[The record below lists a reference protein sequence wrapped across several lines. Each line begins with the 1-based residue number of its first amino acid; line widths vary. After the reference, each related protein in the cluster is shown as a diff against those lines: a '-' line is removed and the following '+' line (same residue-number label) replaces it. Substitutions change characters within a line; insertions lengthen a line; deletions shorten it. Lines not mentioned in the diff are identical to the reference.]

1 MLKKLFK
8 INQGE
13 GLPTLILFF
22 HFFAYVAISITGTAA
37 RDAYFLN
44 MVDKKYLPLMFL
56 AIAIVL
62 SIVIEIY
69 SRLSKN
75 RDLSTIVTGTGIIFI
90 ATLLAI
96 QKHLEGWVIPFLYVW
111 KDVIDAIIITQFWL
125 IASQVFDPRQAKRL
139 FGLLGAGGALAAII
153 IGSSISQFVS
163 VFGSENLLFVTMS
176 FIIIVILM
184 ANLIRPYRNL
194 NEQKHQ
200 TSKKD
205 VHKNTGKTFT
215 PYLKSLAIII
225 GLAAVASRVVD
236 YQFKITAVASFPNQ
250 DDLVNFFGQYYAV
263 TGVAT
268 MVIQLFITSRLLSRF
283 GIIVAILILPTLFMA
298 GAAGFLMSP
307 VLAAVYISKF
317 SDQVFRFTF
326 HNASIQLLWI
336 PVKRTIKN
344 RLKPVI
350 EGSIRAGLEGVSGIL
365 IFLSITMF
373 NVPIHYLSISIILI
387 AIYWIK
393 GSFRLKKLYIKELQ
407 SAIEK
412 RELNF
417 EELTLDIQDEAMV
430 KTINQ
435 ALNNDDES
443 QQILALEMIKDI
455 PLTPWKDSL
464 NRLLNDGSMI
474 VKKEILNISF
484 DDENII
490 SDQKIISLINNE
502 SDLEIESIEIAGKRK
517 LTDALPIIM
526 DRIDAENKEK
536 QLIAAAAIRNIDP
549 DSSNKEKDLL
559 LSAFNSND
567 ENICSLI
574 IIQMKNDNEILPDE
588 KLIKYLNEES
598 SKVRNAALSVA
609 ESRASLVLLPH
620 IIQCLSYPRSAMPAR
635 SALQVYDENEV
646 VKLLIENAQNQNV
659 EKSLVIGIIRTIKKY
674 PTKDS
679 LDMLLSV
686 ISPKVPPIQAVA
698 VDSLIHI
705 ARELP
710 LDETQI
716 AITKE
721 ELIKTSRY
729 AYEKIIAL
737 SQIEENKKNQLLRY
751 LLQDEVRKLIP
762 VIMKLGILDKPQTPI
777 ETYIQYVLNNEEDKL
792 PYVLEFF
799 ENIFSQEERK
809 IVNSLIDDISI
820 EDKCKVAKNHFDEL
834 TTDINQFLGYYIGTI
849 QELKVALTLDYA
861 FRTNNQEILGKA
873 NWSNLPESF
882 IIKDIITRHSKE
894 SPDSLNTWPIND
906 YLLDSNQLTMYS
918 TLEKAMILKSVD
930 LFASIPS
937 QELIRVAQIAEEEEY
952 QTDTSLCKE
961 GDYGDC
967 MYIIA
972 NGKVKV
978 HKGDHTLVEL
988 EKGAFVGDMALLDQ
1002 EPRSADL
1009 TTSLETTLLKIS
1021 QDAFYELMSSNF
1033 EIMNGILKIISSRL
1047 REAQAKL

>member
-1 MLKKLFK
+1 MLKKLFN

-13 GLPTLILFF
+13 GFPTLILFL
-22 HFFAYVAISITGTAA
+22 HFFAYVAISITGSAA

-44 MVDKKYLPLMFL
+44 MVDRKYLPLMFL
-56 AIAIVL
+56 AVAIVL

-75 RDLSTIVTGTGIIFI
+75 KDLSTIVSGTGIIFI
-90 ATLLAI
+90 ATLFAI
-96 QKHLEGWVIPFLYVW
+96 QKNLEGWVIPFLYVW

-153 IGSSISQFVS
+153 IGSSIKQFVS
-163 VFGSENLLFVTMS
+163 IFGSENLLFATMS
-176 FIIIVILM
+176 FLLVVILM
-184 ANLIRPYRNL
+184 ANLIRPYRNI
-194 NEQKHQ
+194 NEQKNSN
-200 TSKKD
+200 SKKD
-205 VHKNTGKTFT
+205 SQKDEKKSFS

-236 YQFKITAVASFPNQ
+236 YQFKITAVAAFPEQ

-263 TGVAT
+263 TGIAT

-283 GIIVAILILPTLFMA
+283 GILVAILVLPTLFMT
-298 GAAGFLMSP
+298 GAIGFLMSP

-317 SDQVFRFTF
+317 SDQVFRFTL

-336 PVKRTIKN
+336 PVKNTIKN

-350 EGSIRAGLEGVSGIL
+350 EGSIRASLEGVSGIL
-365 IFLSITMF
+365 IFLSITVF
-373 NVPIHYLSISIILI
+373 NVPIHYLSISIVLI
-387 AIYWIK
+387 AIYWINK
-393 GSFRLKKLYIKELQ
+393 SFALKKLYVKELQ

-430 KTINQ
+430 KTINE
-435 ALNNDDES
+435 ALKNNDES

-464 NRLLNDGSMI
+464 NDLLNNGEI
-474 VKKEILNISF
+474 TVKKEILSISF

-490 SDQKIISLINNE
+490 TNQTIIDLINNVP
-502 SDLEIESIEIAGKRK
+502 DLETESIEIAGKRRLRK
-517 LTDALPIIM
+517 ALPIIM
-526 DRIDAENKEK
+526 DRIDTVNKEK
-536 QLIAAAAIRNIDP
+536 QIIFAAAIRNIDP
-549 DSSNKEKDLL
+549 DSSNKEKKLL
-559 LSAFNSND
+559 LDAFNTND
-567 ENICSLI
+567 ENICSLAI
-574 IIQMKNDNEILPDE
+574 RQMKNDKEILPDD
-588 KLIKYLNEES
+588 KLAEYLNQES
-598 SKVRNAALSVA
+598 SMIRDAALSVA
-609 ESRASLVLLPH
+609 ESRASTSLLPH
-620 IIQCLSYPRSAMPAR
+620 IIQCLSDPRCAIPAR
-635 SALQVYDENEV
+635 SALQAYDDNV
-646 VKLLIENAQNQNV
+646 VVELLIKHVQRQNV
-659 EKSLVIGIIRTIKKY
+659 EKSLIIGVIRTIKNY
-674 PTKDS
+674 PTKNSID
-679 LDMLLSV
+679 LLLSAV
-686 ISPKVPPIQAVA
+686 SPKVPPIQSEA

-710 LDETQI
+710 LDENQI
-716 AITKE
+716 IITKK

-737 SQIEENKKNQLLRY
+737 SQINEDEENQLLRY
-751 LLQDEVRKLIP
+751 LLQNEVRKLIP
-762 VIMKLGILDKPQTPI
+762 VIMKLGILDKPETPI
-777 ETYIQYVLNNEEDKL
+777 ETYIQYVLNNETDKL

-799 ENIFSQEERK
+799 ENIFSKEERR
-809 IVNSLIDDISI
+809 IVNSLIDNIPI
-820 EDKCKVAKNHFDEL
+820 EEKCEVAKNHFDDL
-834 TTDINQFLGYYIGTI
+834 TTNINQFLGYYIGTI

-861 FRTNNQEILGKA
+861 FRNNNQEILEKA
-873 NWSNLPESF
+873 NWNEFPDSF
-882 IIKDIITRHSKE
+882 IIKDIITRHAKNN
-894 SPDSLNTWPIND
+894 PDSLNRWPIND

-952 QTDTSLCKE
+952 QPGTSLCKE
-961 GDYGDC
+961 GDFGDC

-978 HKGDHTLVEL
+978 HKGDRTLVEL

-1009 TTSLETTLLKIS
+1009 TISAETTLLKIS

-1047 REAQAKL
+1047 RDAQAKL

>member
-205 VHKNTGKTFT
+205 VHKNTGKSFT

-268 MVIQLFITSRLLSRF
+268 MIIQLFITSRLLSRF

-387 AIYWIK
+387 TIYWIK
-393 GSFRLKKLYIKELQ
+393 RSFRLKKLYIKELQ

-430 KTINQ
+430 KTINL

-659 EKSLVIGIIRTIKKY
+659 EKSLVIGVIRTIKKY

-679 LDMLLSV
+679 IDMLLSV
-686 ISPKVPPIQAVA
+686 ISPKIPPIQAVA

-710 LDETQI
+710 LDEKQI

-721 ELIKTSRY
+721 ELIKTSKY

-873 NWSNLPESF
+873 NWNNLPESF

-1047 REAQAKL
+1047 RESQAKL

>member
-1 MLKKLFK
+1 MLKKLFN

-13 GLPTLILFF
+13 GFPTLILFL
-22 HFFAYVAISITGTAA
+22 HFFAYVAISITGSAA

-44 MVDKKYLPLMFL
+44 MVDRKYLPLMFL
-56 AIAIVL
+56 AVAIVL

-75 RDLSTIVTGTGIIFI
+75 KDLSTIVSGTGIIFI
-90 ATLLAI
+90 ATLFAI
-96 QKHLEGWVIPFLYVW
+96 QKNLEGWVIPFLYVW

-153 IGSSISQFVS
+153 IGSSIKQFVS
-163 VFGSENLLFVTMS
+163 IFGSENLLFATMS
-176 FIIIVILM
+176 FLLVVILM
-184 ANLIRPYRNL
+184 ANLIRPYRNI
-194 NEQKHQ
+194 NEQKNSN
-200 TSKKD
+200 SKKD
-205 VHKNTGKTFT
+205 SQKDEKKSFS

-236 YQFKITAVASFPNQ
+236 YQFKITAVAAFPEQ

-263 TGVAT
+263 TGIAT

-283 GIIVAILILPTLFMA
+283 GILVAILVLPTLFMT
-298 GAAGFLMSP
+298 GAIGFLMSP

-317 SDQVFRFTF
+317 SDQVFRFTL

-336 PVKRTIKN
+336 PVKNTIKN

-350 EGSIRAGLEGVSGIL
+350 EGSIRASLEGVSGIL
-365 IFLSITMF
+365 IFLSITVF
-373 NVPIHYLSISIILI
+373 NVPIHYLSISIVLI
-387 AIYWIK
+387 AIYWINK
-393 GSFRLKKLYIKELQ
+393 SFTLKKLYVKELQ

-430 KTINQ
+430 KTINE
-435 ALNNDDES
+435 ALKNNDES

-464 NRLLNDGSMI
+464 NDLLNNGEI
-474 VKKEILNISF
+474 TVKKEILSISF

-490 SDQKIISLINNE
+490 TNQTIIDLINNVP
-502 SDLEIESIEIAGKRK
+502 DLETESIEIAGKRRLRK
-517 LTDALPIIM
+517 ALPIIM
-526 DRIDAENKEK
+526 DRIDTVNKEK
-536 QLIAAAAIRNIDP
+536 QIIFAAAIRNIDP
-549 DSSNKEKDLL
+549 DSSNKEKELL
-559 LSAFNSND
+559 LDAFNTND
-567 ENICSLI
+567 ENICSLAI
-574 IIQMKNDNEILPDE
+574 RQMKNDKEILPDD
-588 KLIKYLNEES
+588 KLAEYLNQES
-598 SKVRNAALSVA
+598 SMIRDAALSVA
-609 ESRASLVLLPH
+609 ESRASTSLLPH
-620 IIQCLSYPRSAMPAR
+620 IIQCLSDPRCAIPAR
-635 SALQVYDENEV
+635 SALQAYDDNV
-646 VKLLIENAQNQNV
+646 VVELLIKHVQRQNV
-659 EKSLVIGIIRTIKKY
+659 EKSLIIGVIRTIKNY
-674 PTKDS
+674 PTKNSID
-679 LDMLLSV
+679 LLLSA
-686 ISPKVPPIQAVA
+686 ISPKVPPIQSEA

-705 ARELP
+705 ARELS
-710 LDETQI
+710 LDENQI
-716 AITKE
+716 IITKK

-737 SQIEENKKNQLLRY
+737 SQINEDEENQLLRY
-751 LLQDEVRKLIP
+751 LLQNEVRKLIP
-762 VIMKLGILDKPQTPI
+762 VIMKLGILDKPETPI
-777 ETYIQYVLNNEEDKL
+777 ETYIQYVLNNETDKL

-799 ENIFSQEERK
+799 ENIFSKEERR
-809 IVNSLIDDISI
+809 IVNSLIDNIPI
-820 EDKCKVAKNHFDEL
+820 EEKCEVAKNHFDDL
-834 TTDINQFLGYYIGTI
+834 TTNINQFLGYYIGTI

-861 FRTNNQEILGKA
+861 FRNNNQEILEKA
-873 NWSNLPESF
+873 NWNEFPDSF
-882 IIKDIITRHSKE
+882 IIKDIITRHAKNN
-894 SPDSLNTWPIND
+894 PDSLNRWPIND

-930 LFASIPS
+930 LFTSIPS

-952 QTDTSLCKE
+952 QPGTSLCKE
-961 GDYGDC
+961 GDFGDC

-978 HKGDHTLVEL
+978 HKGDRTLVEL

-1009 TTSLETTLLKIS
+1009 TISAETTLLKIS
-1021 QDAFYELMSSNF
+1021 QDSFYELMSSNF

-1047 REAQAKL
+1047 RDAQAKL

>member
-205 VHKNTGKTFT
+205 VHNNTGKSFT

-268 MVIQLFITSRLLSRF
+268 MIIQLFITSRLLSRF

-387 AIYWIK
+387 TIYWIK
-393 GSFRLKKLYIKELQ
+393 RSFRLKKLYIKELQ

-430 KTINQ
+430 KTINL

-443 QQILALEMIKDI
+443 QQVLAIEMIKDI

-526 DRIDAENKEK
+526 DRIDTENKEK

-659 EKSLVIGIIRTIKKY
+659 EKSLVIGVIRTIKKY

-679 LDMLLSV
+679 IDMLLSV
-686 ISPKVPPIQAVA
+686 ISPKIPPIQAVA

-710 LDETQI
+710 LDEKQI

-721 ELIKTSRY
+721 ELIKTSKY

-737 SQIEENKKNQLLRY
+737 SQIEENEKNQLLRY

-873 NWSNLPESF
+873 NWNNLPESF

-1047 REAQAKL
+1047 RESQAKL

>member
-1 MLKKLFK
+1 MLKKLFN

-13 GLPTLILFF
+13 EFPTLILFL
-22 HFFAYVAISITGTAA
+22 HFFAYVAISITGSAA

-44 MVDKKYLPLMFL
+44 MVDRKYLPLMFL
-56 AIAIVL
+56 AVAIVL

-75 RDLSTIVTGTGIIFI
+75 KDLSTIVSGTGIIFI
-90 ATLLAI
+90 ATLFAI
-96 QKHLEGWVIPFLYVW
+96 QKNLEGWVIPFLYVW

-153 IGSSISQFVS
+153 IGSSIKQFVS
-163 VFGSENLLFVTMS
+163 IFGSENLLFATMS
-176 FIIIVILM
+176 FLLVVILM
-184 ANLIRPYRNL
+184 ANLIRPYRNI
-194 NEQKHQ
+194 NEQKNSN
-200 TSKKD
+200 SKKD
-205 VHKNTGKTFT
+205 SQKDEKKSFS

-236 YQFKITAVASFPNQ
+236 YQFKITAVAAFPEQ

-263 TGVAT
+263 TGIAT

-283 GIIVAILILPTLFMA
+283 GILVAILVLPTLFMT
-298 GAAGFLMSP
+298 GAIGFLMSP

-317 SDQVFRFTF
+317 SDQVFRFTL

-336 PVKRTIKN
+336 PVKNTIKN

-350 EGSIRAGLEGVSGIL
+350 EGSIRASLEGVSGIL
-365 IFLSITMF
+365 IFLSITVF
-373 NVPIHYLSISIILI
+373 NVPIHYLSISIVLI
-387 AIYWIK
+387 AIYWINK
-393 GSFRLKKLYIKELQ
+393 SFTLKKLYVKELQ

-430 KTINQ
+430 KTINE
-435 ALNNDDES
+435 ALKNNDES

-464 NRLLNDGSMI
+464 NDLLNNGEI
-474 VKKEILNISF
+474 TVKKEILSISF

-490 SDQKIISLINNE
+490 TNQTIIDLINNVP
-502 SDLEIESIEIAGKRK
+502 DLETESIEIAGKRRLRK
-517 LTDALPIIM
+517 ALPIIM
-526 DRIDAENKEK
+526 DRIDTVNKEK
-536 QLIAAAAIRNIDP
+536 QIIFAAAIRNIDP
-549 DSSNKEKDLL
+549 DSSNKEKELL
-559 LSAFNSND
+559 LDAFNTND
-567 ENICSLI
+567 ENICSLAI
-574 IIQMKNDNEILPDE
+574 RQMKNDKEILPDD
-588 KLIKYLNEES
+588 KLAEYLNQES
-598 SKVRNAALSVA
+598 SMIRDAALSVA
-609 ESRASLVLLPH
+609 ESRASTSLLPH
-620 IIQCLSYPRSAMPAR
+620 IIQCLSDPRCAIPAR
-635 SALQVYDENEV
+635 SALQAYDDNV
-646 VKLLIENAQNQNV
+646 VVELLIKHVQRQNV
-659 EKSLVIGIIRTIKKY
+659 EKSLIIGVIRTIKNY
-674 PTKDS
+674 PTKNSID
-679 LDMLLSV
+679 LLLSA
-686 ISPKVPPIQAVA
+686 ISPKVPPIQSEA

-710 LDETQI
+710 LDENQI
-716 AITKE
+716 IITKK

-737 SQIEENKKNQLLRY
+737 SQINEDEENQLLRY
-751 LLQDEVRKLIP
+751 LLQNEVRKLIP
-762 VIMKLGILDKPQTPI
+762 VIMKLGILDKPETPI
-777 ETYIQYVLNNEEDKL
+777 ETYIQYVLNNETDKL

-799 ENIFSQEERK
+799 ENIFSKEERR
-809 IVNSLIDDISI
+809 IVNSLIDNIPI
-820 EDKCKVAKNHFDEL
+820 EEKCEVAKNHFDDL
-834 TTDINQFLGYYIGTI
+834 TTNINQFLGYYIGTI

-861 FRTNNQEILGKA
+861 FRNNNQEILEKA
-873 NWSNLPESF
+873 NWNEFPDSF
-882 IIKDIITRHSKE
+882 IIKDIITRHAKNN
-894 SPDSLNTWPIND
+894 PDSLNRWPIND

-952 QTDTSLCKE
+952 QPGTSLCKE
-961 GDYGDC
+961 GDFGDC

-978 HKGDHTLVEL
+978 HKGDRTLVEL

-1009 TTSLETTLLKIS
+1009 TISAETTLLKIS

-1047 REAQAKL
+1047 RDAQAKL

>member
-1 MLKKLFK
+1 MLKKLFN

-13 GLPTLILFF
+13 GFPTLILFL
-22 HFFAYVAISITGTAA
+22 HFFAYVAISITGSAA

-44 MVDKKYLPLMFL
+44 MVDRKYLPLMFL
-56 AIAIVL
+56 AVAIVL

-75 RDLSTIVTGTGIIFI
+75 KDLSTIVSGTGIIFI
-90 ATLLAI
+90 ATLFAI
-96 QKHLEGWVIPFLYVW
+96 QKNLEGWVIPFLYVW

-153 IGSSISQFVS
+153 IGSSIKQFVS
-163 VFGSENLLFVTMS
+163 IFGSENLLFATMS
-176 FIIIVILM
+176 FLLVVILM
-184 ANLIRPYRNL
+184 ANLIRPYRNI
-194 NEQKHQ
+194 NEQKNSN
-200 TSKKD
+200 SKKD
-205 VHKNTGKTFT
+205 SQKDEKKSFS

-236 YQFKITAVASFPNQ
+236 YQFKITAVAAFPEQ

-263 TGVAT
+263 TGIAT

-283 GIIVAILILPTLFMA
+283 GILVAILVLPTLFMT
-298 GAAGFLMSP
+298 GAIGFLMSP

-317 SDQVFRFTF
+317 SDQVFRFTL

-336 PVKRTIKN
+336 PVKNTIKN

-350 EGSIRAGLEGVSGIL
+350 EGSIRASLEGVSGIL
-365 IFLSITMF
+365 IFLSITVF
-373 NVPIHYLSISIILI
+373 NVPIHYLSISIVLI
-387 AIYWIK
+387 AIYWINK
-393 GSFRLKKLYIKELQ
+393 SFTLKKLYVKELQ

-430 KTINQ
+430 KTINE
-435 ALNNDDES
+435 ALKNNDES

-464 NRLLNDGSMI
+464 NDLLNNGEI
-474 VKKEILNISF
+474 TVKKEILSISF

-490 SDQKIISLINNE
+490 TNQTIIDLINNVP
-502 SDLEIESIEIAGKRK
+502 DLETESIEIAGKRRLRK
-517 LTDALPIIM
+517 ALPIIM
-526 DRIDAENKEK
+526 DRIDSVNKEK
-536 QLIAAAAIRNIDP
+536 QIIFAAAIRNIDP
-549 DSSNKEKDLL
+549 DSSNKEKELL
-559 LSAFNSND
+559 LDAFNTND
-567 ENICSLI
+567 ENICSLAI
-574 IIQMKNDNEILPDE
+574 RQMKNDKEILPDD
-588 KLIKYLNEES
+588 KLAEYLNQES
-598 SKVRNAALSVA
+598 SMVRDAALSVA
-609 ESRASLVLLPH
+609 ESRASTSLLPH
-620 IIQCLSYPRSAMPAR
+620 IIQCLSDPRCAIPAR
-635 SALQVYDENEV
+635 SALQAYDDNV
-646 VKLLIENAQNQNV
+646 VVELLIKHVQRQNV
-659 EKSLVIGIIRTIKKY
+659 EKSLIIGVIRTIKNY
-674 PTKDS
+674 PTKNSID
-679 LDMLLSV
+679 LLLSAV
-686 ISPKVPPIQAVA
+686 SPKVPPIQSEA

-710 LDETQI
+710 LDENQI
-716 AITKE
+716 IITKK

-737 SQIEENKKNQLLRY
+737 SQINEDEENQLLRY
-751 LLQDEVRKLIP
+751 LLQNEVRKLIP
-762 VIMKLGILDKPQTPI
+762 VIMKLGILDKPETPI
-777 ETYIQYVLNNEEDKL
+777 ETYIQYVLNNETDKL

-799 ENIFSQEERK
+799 ENIFSKEERR
-809 IVNSLIDDISI
+809 IVNSLIDNISI
-820 EDKCKVAKNHFDEL
+820 EEKCEVAKNHFDDL
-834 TTDINQFLGYYIGTI
+834 TTNINQFLGYYIGTI

-861 FRTNNQEILGKA
+861 FRNNNQEILEKA
-873 NWSNLPESF
+873 NWNEFPDSF
-882 IIKDIITRHSKE
+882 IIKDIITRHAKNN
-894 SPDSLNTWPIND
+894 PDSLNRWPIND

-952 QTDTSLCKE
+952 QPDTSLCKE
-961 GDYGDC
+961 GDFGDC

-978 HKGDHTLVEL
+978 HKGDRTLVEL

-1009 TTSLETTLLKIS
+1009 TISAETTLLKIS

-1047 REAQAKL
+1047 RDAQAKL

>member
-205 VHKNTGKTFT
+205 VHNNTGKSFT

-268 MVIQLFITSRLLSRF
+268 MIIQLFITSRLLSRF

-387 AIYWIK
+387 TIYWIK
-393 GSFRLKKLYIKELQ
+393 RSFRLKKLYIKELQ

-430 KTINQ
+430 KTINL

-659 EKSLVIGIIRTIKKY
+659 EKSLVIGVIRTIKKY

-679 LDMLLSV
+679 IDMLLSV
-686 ISPKVPPIQAVA
+686 ISPKIPPIQAVA

-710 LDETQI
+710 LDEKQI

-721 ELIKTSRY
+721 ELIKTSKY

-737 SQIEENKKNQLLRY
+737 SQIEENEKNQLLRY

-978 HKGDHTLVEL
+978 HKGDRTLVEL

-1047 REAQAKL
+1047 REAQEKI

>member
-1 MLKKLFK
+1 MLKKLFN

-13 GLPTLILFF
+13 GFPTLILFL
-22 HFFAYVAISITGTAA
+22 HFFAYVAISITGSAA

-44 MVDKKYLPLMFL
+44 MVDRKYLPLMFL
-56 AIAIVL
+56 AVAIVL

-75 RDLSTIVTGTGIIFI
+75 KDLSTIVSGTGIIFI
-90 ATLLAI
+90 ATLFAI
-96 QKHLEGWVIPFLYVW
+96 QKNLEGWIIPFLYVW

-153 IGSSISQFVS
+153 IGSSIKQFVS
-163 VFGSENLLFVTMS
+163 IFGSENLLFATMS
-176 FIIIVILM
+176 FLLVVILM
-184 ANLIRPYRNL
+184 ANLIRPYRNI
-194 NEQKHQ
+194 NEQKNSN
-200 TSKKD
+200 SKKD
-205 VHKNTGKTFT
+205 SQKDEKKSFS

-236 YQFKITAVASFPNQ
+236 YQFKITAVAAFPEQ

-263 TGVAT
+263 TGIAT

-283 GIIVAILILPTLFMA
+283 GILVAILVLPTLFMT
-298 GAAGFLMSP
+298 GAIGFLMSP

-317 SDQVFRFTF
+317 SDQVFRFTL

-336 PVKRTIKN
+336 PVKNTIKN

-350 EGSIRAGLEGVSGIL
+350 EGSIRASLEGVSGIL
-365 IFLSITMF
+365 IFLSITVF
-373 NVPIHYLSISIILI
+373 NVPIHYLSISIVLI
-387 AIYWIK
+387 AIYWINK
-393 GSFRLKKLYIKELQ
+393 SFTLKKLYVKELQ

-430 KTINQ
+430 KTINE
-435 ALNNDDES
+435 ALKNNDES

-464 NRLLNDGSMI
+464 NDLLNNGEI
-474 VKKEILNISF
+474 TVKKEILSISF

-490 SDQKIISLINNE
+490 TNQTIIDLINNVP
-502 SDLEIESIEIAGKRK
+502 DLETESIEIAGKRRLRK
-517 LTDALPIIM
+517 ALPIIM
-526 DRIDAENKEK
+526 DRIDSVNKEK
-536 QLIAAAAIRNIDP
+536 QIIFAAAIRNIDP
-549 DSSNKEKDLL
+549 DSSNKEKELL
-559 LSAFNSND
+559 LDAFNTND
-567 ENICSLI
+567 ENICSLAI
-574 IIQMKNDNEILPDE
+574 RQMKNDKEILPDD
-588 KLIKYLNEES
+588 KLAEYLNQES
-598 SKVRNAALSVA
+598 SMIRGAALSVA
-609 ESRASLVLLPH
+609 ESRASTSLLPH
-620 IIQCLSYPRSAMPAR
+620 IIQCLSDPRCAIPAR
-635 SALQVYDENEV
+635 SALQAYDDNV
-646 VKLLIENAQNQNV
+646 VVELLIKHVQSQNV
-659 EKSLVIGIIRTIKKY
+659 EKSLIIGVIRTIKNY
-674 PTKDS
+674 PTKNSID
-679 LDMLLSV
+679 LLLSAV
-686 ISPKVPPIQAVA
+686 SPKVPPIQSEA

-710 LDETQI
+710 LDENQI
-716 AITKE
+716 IITKK

-737 SQIEENKKNQLLRY
+737 SQINEDEENQLLRY
-751 LLQDEVRKLIP
+751 LLQNEVRKLIP
-762 VIMKLGILDKPQTPI
+762 VIMKLGILDKPETPI
-777 ETYIQYVLNNEEDKL
+777 ETYIQYVLNNETDKL

-799 ENIFSQEERK
+799 ENIFSKEERR
-809 IVNSLIDDISI
+809 IVNSLIDNIPI
-820 EDKCKVAKNHFDEL
+820 EEKCEVAKNHFDDL
-834 TTDINQFLGYYIGTI
+834 TTNINQFLGYYIGTI

-861 FRTNNQEILGKA
+861 FRNNNQEILEKA
-873 NWSNLPESF
+873 NWNEFPDSF
-882 IIKDIITRHSKE
+882 IIKDIITRHAKNN
-894 SPDSLNTWPIND
+894 PDSLNRWPIND

-952 QTDTSLCKE
+952 QPGTSLCKE
-961 GDYGDC
+961 GDFGDC

-978 HKGDHTLVEL
+978 HKGDRTLVEL

-1009 TTSLETTLLKIS
+1009 TISAETTLLKIS

-1047 REAQAKL
+1047 RDAQAKL

>member
-1 MLKKLFK
+1 MLKKLFN

-13 GLPTLILFF
+13 GFPTLILFL
-22 HFFAYVAISITGTAA
+22 HFFAYVAISITGSAA

-44 MVDKKYLPLMFL
+44 MVDRKYLPLMFL
-56 AIAIVL
+56 AVAIVL

-75 RDLSTIVTGTGIIFI
+75 KDLSTIVSGTGIIFI
-90 ATLLAI
+90 ATLFAI
-96 QKHLEGWVIPFLYVW
+96 QKNLEGWVIPFLYVW

-153 IGSSISQFVS
+153 IGSSIKQFVS
-163 VFGSENLLFVTMS
+163 IFGSENLLFATMS
-176 FIIIVILM
+176 FLLVVILM
-184 ANLIRPYRNL
+184 ANLIRPYRNI
-194 NEQKHQ
+194 NEQKNSN
-200 TSKKD
+200 SKKD
-205 VHKNTGKTFT
+205 SQKDEKKSFS

-236 YQFKITAVASFPNQ
+236 YQFKITAVAAFPEQ

-263 TGVAT
+263 TGIAT

-283 GIIVAILILPTLFMA
+283 GILVAILVLPTLFMT
-298 GAAGFLMSP
+298 GAIGFLMSP

-317 SDQVFRFTF
+317 SDQVFRFTL

-336 PVKRTIKN
+336 PVKNTIKN

-350 EGSIRAGLEGVSGIL
+350 EGSIRASLEGVSGIL
-365 IFLSITMF
+365 IFLSITVF
-373 NVPIHYLSISIILI
+373 NVPIHYLSISIVLI
-387 AIYWIK
+387 AIYWINK
-393 GSFRLKKLYIKELQ
+393 SFTLKKLYVKELQ

-430 KTINQ
+430 KTINE
-435 ALNNDDES
+435 ALKNNDES
-443 QQILALEMIKDI
+443 QQILALEMIRDI

-464 NRLLNDGSMI
+464 NDLLNNGEI
-474 VKKEILNISF
+474 TVKKEILSISF

-490 SDQKIISLINNE
+490 TNQTIIDLINNVP
-502 SDLEIESIEIAGKRK
+502 DLETESIEIAGKRRLRK
-517 LTDALPIIM
+517 ALPIIM
-526 DRIDAENKEK
+526 DRIDSVNKEK
-536 QLIAAAAIRNIDP
+536 QIIFAAAIRNIDP
-549 DSSNKEKDLL
+549 DSSNKEKELL
-559 LSAFNSND
+559 LDAFNTND
-567 ENICSLI
+567 ENICSLAI
-574 IIQMKNDNEILPDE
+574 RQMKNDKEILPDD
-588 KLIKYLNEES
+588 KLAEYLNQES
-598 SKVRNAALSVA
+598 SIIRDAALSVA
-609 ESRASLVLLPH
+609 ESRASTSLLPH
-620 IIQCLSYPRSAMPAR
+620 IIQCLSDPRCAIPAR
-635 SALQVYDENEV
+635 SALQAYDDNV
-646 VKLLIENAQNQNV
+646 VVELLIKHVQRQNV
-659 EKSLVIGIIRTIKKY
+659 EKSLIIGVIRTIKNY
-674 PTKDS
+674 PTKNSID
-679 LDMLLSV
+679 LLLSAV
-686 ISPKVPPIQAVA
+686 SPKVPPIQSEA

-705 ARELP
+705 ARELS
-710 LDETQI
+710 LDENQI
-716 AITKE
+716 IITKK

-737 SQIEENKKNQLLRY
+737 SQINEDEENQLLRY
-751 LLQDEVRKLIP
+751 LLQNEVRKLIP
-762 VIMKLGILDKPQTPI
+762 VIMKLGILDKPETPI
-777 ETYIQYVLNNEEDKL
+777 ETYIQYVLNNETDKL

-799 ENIFSQEERK
+799 ENIFSKEERR
-809 IVNSLIDDISI
+809 IVNSLIDNISI
-820 EDKCKVAKNHFDEL
+820 EEKCEVAKNHFDDL
-834 TTDINQFLGYYIGTI
+834 TTNINQFLGYYIGTI

-861 FRTNNQEILGKA
+861 FRNNNQEILEKA
-873 NWSNLPESF
+873 NWNEFPDSF
-882 IIKDIITRHSKE
+882 IIKDIITRHAKNN
-894 SPDSLNTWPIND
+894 PDSLNRWPIND

-952 QTDTSLCKE
+952 QPGTSLCKE
-961 GDYGDC
+961 GDFGDC

-978 HKGDHTLVEL
+978 HKGDRTLVEL

-1009 TTSLETTLLKIS
+1009 TISAETTLLKIS

-1047 REAQAKL
+1047 RDAQAKL

>member
-1 MLKKLFK
+1 
-8 INQGE
+8 
-13 GLPTLILFF
+13 
-22 HFFAYVAISITGTAA
+22 
-37 RDAYFLN
+37 
-44 MVDKKYLPLMFL
+44 
-56 AIAIVL
+56 
-62 SIVIEIY
+62 
-69 SRLSKN
+69 
-75 RDLSTIVTGTGIIFI
+75 
-90 ATLLAI
+90 
-96 QKHLEGWVIPFLYVW
+96 
-111 KDVIDAIIITQFWL
+111 
-125 IASQVFDPRQAKRL
+125 
-139 FGLLGAGGALAAII
+139 
-153 IGSSISQFVS
+153 
-163 VFGSENLLFVTMS
+163 
-176 FIIIVILM
+176 
-184 ANLIRPYRNL
+184 
-194 NEQKHQ
+194 
-200 TSKKD
+200 
-205 VHKNTGKTFT
+205 
-215 PYLKSLAIII
+215 
-225 GLAAVASRVVD
+225 
-236 YQFKITAVASFPNQ
+236 
-250 DDLVNFFGQYYAV
+250 
-263 TGVAT
+263 
-268 MVIQLFITSRLLSRF
+268 
-283 GIIVAILILPTLFMA
+283 
-298 GAAGFLMSP
+298 
-307 VLAAVYISKF
+307 
-317 SDQVFRFTF
+317 
-326 HNASIQLLWI
+326 
-336 PVKRTIKN
+336 
-344 RLKPVI
+344 
-350 EGSIRAGLEGVSGIL
+350 
-365 IFLSITMF
+365 
-373 NVPIHYLSISIILI
+373 
-387 AIYWIK
+387 
-393 GSFRLKKLYIKELQ
+393 
-407 SAIEK
+407 
-412 RELNF
+412 
-417 EELTLDIQDEAMV
+417 
-430 KTINQ
+430 
-435 ALNNDDES
+435 
-443 QQILALEMIKDI
+443 MIKDI

-517 LTDALPIIM
+517 LTDALPIIK
-526 DRIDAENKEK
+526 DRINAENKEK

-598 SKVRNAALSVA
+598 SKVRNAALSVVK
-609 ESRASLVLLPH
+609 SRASLVLLPH

-659 EKSLVIGIIRTIKKY
+659 EKSLVIGVIRTIKKY

-679 LDMLLSV
+679 IDMLLSV
-686 ISPKVPPIQAVA
+686 ISPKIPPIQAVA

-721 ELIKTSRY
+721 ELIKTSKY

-737 SQIEENKKNQLLRY
+737 SQIEENEKNQLLRY

-873 NWSNLPESF
+873 NWNNLPESF

-1047 REAQAKL
+1047 RESQAKL

>member
-1 MLKKLFK
+1 MLKKLFN

-13 GLPTLILFF
+13 GFPTLILFL
-22 HFFAYVAISITGTAA
+22 HFFAYVAISITGSAA

-44 MVDKKYLPLMFL
+44 MVDRKYLPLMFL
-56 AIAIVL
+56 AVAIVL

-75 RDLSTIVTGTGIIFI
+75 KDLSTIVSGTGIIFI
-90 ATLLAI
+90 ATLFAI
-96 QKHLEGWVIPFLYVW
+96 QKNLEGWVIPFLYVW

-153 IGSSISQFVS
+153 IGSSIKQFVS
-163 VFGSENLLFVTMS
+163 IFGSENLLFATMS
-176 FIIIVILM
+176 FLLVVILM
-184 ANLIRPYRNL
+184 ANLIRPYRNI
-194 NEQKHQ
+194 NEQKNSN
-200 TSKKD
+200 SKKD
-205 VHKNTGKTFT
+205 SQKDEKKSFS

-236 YQFKITAVASFPNQ
+236 YQFKITAVAAFPEQ

-263 TGVAT
+263 TGIAT

-283 GIIVAILILPTLFMA
+283 GILVAILVLPTLFMT
-298 GAAGFLMSP
+298 GAIGFLMSP

-317 SDQVFRFTF
+317 SDQVFRFTL

-336 PVKRTIKN
+336 PVKNTIKN

-350 EGSIRAGLEGVSGIL
+350 EGSIRASLEGVSGIL
-365 IFLSITMF
+365 IFLSITVF
-373 NVPIHYLSISIILI
+373 NVPIHYLSISIVLI
-387 AIYWIK
+387 AIYWINK
-393 GSFRLKKLYIKELQ
+393 SFTLKKLYVKELQ

-430 KTINQ
+430 KTINE
-435 ALNNDDES
+435 ALKNNDES

-464 NRLLNDGSMI
+464 NDLLNNGEI
-474 VKKEILNISF
+474 TVKKEILSISF

-490 SDQKIISLINNE
+490 TNQTIIDLINNVP
-502 SDLEIESIEIAGKRK
+502 DLETESIEIAGKRRLRK
-517 LTDALPIIM
+517 ALPIIM
-526 DRIDAENKEK
+526 DRIDSVNKEK
-536 QLIAAAAIRNIDP
+536 QIIFAAAIRNIDP
-549 DSSNKEKDLL
+549 DSSNKEKELL
-559 LSAFNSND
+559 LDAFNTND
-567 ENICSLI
+567 ENICSLAI
-574 IIQMKNDNEILPDE
+574 RQMKNDKEILPDD
-588 KLIKYLNEES
+588 KLAEYLNQES
-598 SKVRNAALSVA
+598 SMIRDAALSVA
-609 ESRASLVLLPH
+609 ESRASTSLLPH
-620 IIQCLSYPRSAMPAR
+620 IIQCLSDPRCAIPAR
-635 SALQVYDENEV
+635 TALQAYDDNV
-646 VKLLIENAQNQNV
+646 VVELLIKHVQRQNV
-659 EKSLVIGIIRTIKKY
+659 EKSLIIGVIRTIKNY
-674 PTKDS
+674 PTKNSID
-679 LDMLLSV
+679 LLLSAV
-686 ISPKVPPIQAVA
+686 SPKVPPIQSEA

-705 ARELP
+705 ARELS
-710 LDETQI
+710 LDENQI
-716 AITKE
+716 IITKK

-737 SQIEENKKNQLLRY
+737 SQINEDEENQLLRY
-751 LLQDEVRKLIP
+751 LLQNEVRKLIP
-762 VIMKLGILDKPQTPI
+762 VIMKLGILDKPETPI
-777 ETYIQYVLNNEEDKL
+777 ETYIQYVLNNETDKL

-799 ENIFSQEERK
+799 ENIFSKEERR
-809 IVNSLIDDISI
+809 IVNSLIDNIPI
-820 EDKCKVAKNHFDEL
+820 EEKCEVAKNHFDDL
-834 TTDINQFLGYYIGTI
+834 TTNINQFLGYYIGTI

-861 FRTNNQEILGKA
+861 FRNNNQEILEKA
-873 NWSNLPESF
+873 NWNEFPDSF
-882 IIKDIITRHSKE
+882 IIKDIITRHAKNN
-894 SPDSLNTWPIND
+894 PDSLNRWPIND

-952 QTDTSLCKE
+952 QPGTSLCKE
-961 GDYGDC
+961 GDFGDC

-978 HKGDHTLVEL
+978 HKGDRTLVEL

-1009 TTSLETTLLKIS
+1009 TISAETTLLKIS

-1047 REAQAKL
+1047 RDAQAKL

>member
-1 MLKKLFK
+1 MLKKLFN

-13 GLPTLILFF
+13 GFPTLILFL
-22 HFFAYVAISITGTAA
+22 HFFAYVAISITGSAA

-44 MVDKKYLPLMFL
+44 MVDRKYLPLMFL
-56 AIAIVL
+56 AVAIVL

-75 RDLSTIVTGTGIIFI
+75 KDLSTIVSGTGIIFI
-90 ATLLAI
+90 ATLFAI
-96 QKHLEGWVIPFLYVW
+96 QKNLEGWVIPFLYVW

-153 IGSSISQFVS
+153 IGSSIKQFVS
-163 VFGSENLLFVTMS
+163 IFGSENLLFATMS
-176 FIIIVILM
+176 FLLVVILM
-184 ANLIRPYRNL
+184 ANLIRPYRNI
-194 NEQKHQ
+194 NEQKNSN
-200 TSKKD
+200 SKKD
-205 VHKNTGKTFT
+205 SQKDEKKSFS

-236 YQFKITAVASFPNQ
+236 YQFKITAVAAFPEQ

-263 TGVAT
+263 TGIAT

-283 GIIVAILILPTLFMA
+283 GILVAILVLPTLFMT
-298 GAAGFLMSP
+298 GAIGFLMSP

-317 SDQVFRFTF
+317 SDQVFRFTL

-336 PVKRTIKN
+336 PVKNTIKN

-350 EGSIRAGLEGVSGIL
+350 EGSIRASLEGVSGIL
-365 IFLSITMF
+365 IFLSITVF
-373 NVPIHYLSISIILI
+373 NVPIHYLSISIVLI
-387 AIYWIK
+387 AIYWINK
-393 GSFRLKKLYIKELQ
+393 SFTLKKLYVKELQ

-430 KTINQ
+430 KTINE
-435 ALNNDDES
+435 ALKNNDES

-464 NRLLNDGSMI
+464 NDLLNNGEI
-474 VKKEILNISF
+474 TVKKEILSISF

-490 SDQKIISLINNE
+490 TNQTIIDLINNVP
-502 SDLEIESIEIAGKRK
+502 DLETESIEIAGKRRLRK
-517 LTDALPIIM
+517 ALPIIM
-526 DRIDAENKEK
+526 DRIDSVNKEK
-536 QLIAAAAIRNIDP
+536 QIIFVAAIRNIDP
-549 DSSNKEKDLL
+549 DSSNKEKELL
-559 LSAFNSND
+559 LDAFNTND
-567 ENICSLI
+567 ENICSLAI
-574 IIQMKNDNEILPDE
+574 RQMKNDKEILPDD
-588 KLIKYLNEES
+588 KLAEYLNQES
-598 SKVRNAALSVA
+598 SMIRDAALSVA
-609 ESRASLVLLPH
+609 ESRASTSLLPH
-620 IIQCLSYPRSAMPAR
+620 IIQCLSDPRCAIPAR
-635 SALQVYDENEV
+635 SALQAYDDNV
-646 VKLLIENAQNQNV
+646 VVELLIKHVQRQNV
-659 EKSLVIGIIRTIKKY
+659 EKSLIIGVIRTIKNY
-674 PTKDS
+674 PTKNSID
-679 LDMLLSV
+679 LLLSAV
-686 ISPKVPPIQAVA
+686 SPKVPPIQSEA

-710 LDETQI
+710 LDENQI
-716 AITKE
+716 IITKK

-737 SQIEENKKNQLLRY
+737 SQINEDEENQLLRY
-751 LLQDEVRKLIP
+751 LLQNEVRKLIP
-762 VIMKLGILDKPQTPI
+762 VIMKLGILDKPETPI
-777 ETYIQYVLNNEEDKL
+777 ETYIQYVLNNETDKL

-799 ENIFSQEERK
+799 ENIFSKEERR
-809 IVNSLIDDISI
+809 IVNSLIDNIPI
-820 EDKCKVAKNHFDEL
+820 EEKCEVAKNHFDDL
-834 TTDINQFLGYYIGTI
+834 TTNINQFLGYYIGTI

-861 FRTNNQEILGKA
+861 FRNNNQEILEKA
-873 NWSNLPESF
+873 NWNEFPDSF
-882 IIKDIITRHSKE
+882 IIKDIITRHAKNN
-894 SPDSLNTWPIND
+894 PDSLNRWPIND

-952 QTDTSLCKE
+952 QPGTSLCKE
-961 GDYGDC
+961 GDFGDC

-978 HKGDHTLVEL
+978 HKGDRTLVEL

-1009 TTSLETTLLKIS
+1009 TISAETTLLKIS

-1047 REAQAKL
+1047 RDAQAKL

>member
-1 MLKKLFK
+1 MLKKLFN

-13 GLPTLILFF
+13 GFPTLILFL
-22 HFFAYVAISITGTAA
+22 HFFAYVAISITGSAA

-44 MVDKKYLPLMFL
+44 MVDRKYLPLMFL
-56 AIAIVL
+56 AVAIVL

-75 RDLSTIVTGTGIIFI
+75 KDLSTIVSGTGIIFI
-90 ATLLAI
+90 ATLFAI
-96 QKHLEGWVIPFLYVW
+96 QKNLEGWVIPFLYVW

-153 IGSSISQFVS
+153 IGSSIKQFVS
-163 VFGSENLLFVTMS
+163 IFGSENLLFATMS
-176 FIIIVILM
+176 FLLVVILM
-184 ANLIRPYRNL
+184 ANLIRPYRNI
-194 NEQKHQ
+194 NEQKNSN
-200 TSKKD
+200 SKKD
-205 VHKNTGKTFT
+205 SQKDEKKSFS

-236 YQFKITAVASFPNQ
+236 YQFKITAVAAFPEQ

-263 TGVAT
+263 TGIAT

-283 GIIVAILILPTLFMA
+283 GILVAILVLPTLFMT
-298 GAAGFLMSP
+298 GAIGFLMSP

-317 SDQVFRFTF
+317 SDQVFRFTL

-336 PVKRTIKN
+336 PVKNTIKN

-350 EGSIRAGLEGVSGIL
+350 EGSIRASLEGVSGIL
-365 IFLSITMF
+365 IFLSITVF
-373 NVPIHYLSISIILI
+373 NVPIHYLSISIVLI
-387 AIYWIK
+387 AIYWINK
-393 GSFRLKKLYIKELQ
+393 SFTLKKLYVKELQ

-430 KTINQ
+430 KTINE
-435 ALNNDDES
+435 ALKNNDES

-464 NRLLNDGSMI
+464 NDLLNNGEI
-474 VKKEILNISF
+474 TVKKEILSISF

-490 SDQKIISLINNE
+490 TNQTIIDLINNVP
-502 SDLEIESIEIAGKRK
+502 DLETESIEIAGKRRLRK
-517 LTDALPIIM
+517 ALPIIM
-526 DRIDAENKEK
+526 DRINTVNKEK
-536 QLIAAAAIRNIDP
+536 QIIFAAAIRNIDP
-549 DSSNKEKDLL
+549 DSSNKEKELL
-559 LSAFNSND
+559 LDAFNTND
-567 ENICSLI
+567 ENICSLAI
-574 IIQMKNDNEILPDE
+574 RQMKNDKEILPDD
-588 KLIKYLNEES
+588 KLAEYLNQES
-598 SKVRNAALSVA
+598 SMIRDAALSVA
-609 ESRASLVLLPH
+609 ESRASTSLLPH
-620 IIQCLSYPRSAMPAR
+620 IIQCLSDPRCAIPAR
-635 SALQVYDENEV
+635 SALQAYDDNV
-646 VKLLIENAQNQNV
+646 VVELLIKHVQRQNV
-659 EKSLVIGIIRTIKKY
+659 EKSLIIGVIRTIKNY
-674 PTKDS
+674 PTKNSID
-679 LDMLLSV
+679 LLLSAV
-686 ISPKVPPIQAVA
+686 SPKVPPIQSEA

-710 LDETQI
+710 LDENQI
-716 AITKE
+716 IITKK

-737 SQIEENKKNQLLRY
+737 SQINEDEENQLLRY
-751 LLQDEVRKLIP
+751 LLQNEVRKLIP
-762 VIMKLGILDKPQTPI
+762 VIMKLGILDKPETPI
-777 ETYIQYVLNNEEDKL
+777 ETYIQYVLNNETDKL

-799 ENIFSQEERK
+799 ENIFSKEERR
-809 IVNSLIDDISI
+809 IVNSLIDNIPI
-820 EDKCKVAKNHFDEL
+820 EEKCEVAKNHFDDL
-834 TTDINQFLGYYIGTI
+834 TTNINQFLGYYIGTI

-861 FRTNNQEILGKA
+861 FRNNNQEILEKA
-873 NWSNLPESF
+873 NWNEFPDSF
-882 IIKDIITRHSKE
+882 IIKDIITRHAKNN
-894 SPDSLNTWPIND
+894 PDSLNRWPIND

-952 QTDTSLCKE
+952 QPGTSLCKE
-961 GDYGDC
+961 GDFGDC

-978 HKGDHTLVEL
+978 HKGDRTLVEL

-1009 TTSLETTLLKIS
+1009 TISAETTLLKIS

-1047 REAQAKL
+1047 RDAQAKL

>member
-1 MLKKLFK
+1 MLKKLFN

-13 GLPTLILFF
+13 GFPTLILFL
-22 HFFAYVAISITGTAA
+22 HFFAYVAISITGSAA

-44 MVDKKYLPLMFL
+44 MVDRKYLPLMFL
-56 AIAIVL
+56 AVAIVL

-75 RDLSTIVTGTGIIFI
+75 KDLSTIVSGTGIIFI
-90 ATLLAI
+90 ATLFAI
-96 QKHLEGWVIPFLYVW
+96 QKNLEGWVIPFLYVW

-153 IGSSISQFVS
+153 IGSSIKQFVS
-163 VFGSENLLFVTMS
+163 IFGSENLLFATMS
-176 FIIIVILM
+176 FLLVVILM
-184 ANLIRPYRNL
+184 ANLIRPYRNI
-194 NEQKHQ
+194 NEQKNSN
-200 TSKKD
+200 SKKD
-205 VHKNTGKTFT
+205 SQKDEKKSFS

-236 YQFKITAVASFPNQ
+236 YQFKITAVAAFPEQ

-263 TGVAT
+263 TGIAT

-283 GIIVAILILPTLFMA
+283 GILVAILVLPTLFMT
-298 GAAGFLMSP
+298 GAIGFLMSP

-317 SDQVFRFTF
+317 SDQVFRFTL

-336 PVKRTIKN
+336 PVKNTIKN

-350 EGSIRAGLEGVSGIL
+350 EGSIRASLEGVSGIL
-365 IFLSITMF
+365 IFLSITVF
-373 NVPIHYLSISIILI
+373 NVPIHYLSISIVLI
-387 AIYWIK
+387 AIYWINK
-393 GSFRLKKLYIKELQ
+393 SFTLKKLYVKELQ

-430 KTINQ
+430 KTINE
-435 ALNNDDES
+435 ALKNNDES

-464 NRLLNDGSMI
+464 NDLLNNGEI
-474 VKKEILNISF
+474 TVKKEILSISF

-490 SDQKIISLINNE
+490 TNQTIIDLINNVP
-502 SDLEIESIEIAGKRK
+502 DLETESIETAGKRRLRK
-517 LTDALPIIM
+517 ALPIIM
-526 DRIDAENKEK
+526 DRIDSVNKEK
-536 QLIAAAAIRNIDP
+536 QIIFAAAIRNIDP
-549 DSSNKEKDLL
+549 DSSNKEKELL
-559 LSAFNSND
+559 LDAFNTND
-567 ENICSLI
+567 ENICSLAI
-574 IIQMKNDNEILPDE
+574 RQMKNDKEILPDD
-588 KLIKYLNEES
+588 KLAEYLNQES
-598 SKVRNAALSVA
+598 SMIRDAALSVA
-609 ESRASLVLLPH
+609 ESRASTSLLPH
-620 IIQCLSYPRSAMPAR
+620 IIQCLSDPRCAIPAR
-635 SALQVYDENEV
+635 SALQAYDDNV
-646 VKLLIENAQNQNV
+646 VVELLIKHVQRQNV
-659 EKSLVIGIIRTIKKY
+659 EKSLIIGVIRTIKNY
-674 PTKDS
+674 PTKNSID
-679 LDMLLSV
+679 LLLSAV
-686 ISPKVPPIQAVA
+686 SPKVPPIQSEA

-705 ARELP
+705 ARELS
-710 LDETQI
+710 LDENQI
-716 AITKE
+716 IITKK

-737 SQIEENKKNQLLRY
+737 SQINEDEENQLLRY
-751 LLQDEVRKLIP
+751 LLQNEVRKLIP
-762 VIMKLGILDKPQTPI
+762 VIMKLGILDKPETPI
-777 ETYIQYVLNNEEDKL
+777 ETYIQYVLNNETDKL

-799 ENIFSQEERK
+799 ENIFSKEERR
-809 IVNSLIDDISI
+809 IVNSLIDNIPI
-820 EDKCKVAKNHFDEL
+820 EEKCEVAKNHFDDL
-834 TTDINQFLGYYIGTI
+834 TTNINQFLGYYIGTI

-861 FRTNNQEILGKA
+861 FRNNNQEILEKA
-873 NWSNLPESF
+873 NWNEFPDSF
-882 IIKDIITRHSKE
+882 IIKDIITRHAKNN
-894 SPDSLNTWPIND
+894 PDSLNRWPIND

-952 QTDTSLCKE
+952 QPGTSLCKE
-961 GDYGDC
+961 GDFGDC

-978 HKGDHTLVEL
+978 HKGDRTLVEL

-1009 TTSLETTLLKIS
+1009 TISAETTLLKIS

-1047 REAQAKL
+1047 RDAQAKL

>member
-205 VHKNTGKTFT
+205 VHKNTGKSFT

-268 MVIQLFITSRLLSRF
+268 MIIQLFITSRLLSRF

-387 AIYWIK
+387 TIYWIK
-393 GSFRLKKLYIKELQ
+393 RSFRLKKLYIKELQ

-430 KTINQ
+430 KTINL

-443 QQILALEMIKDI
+443 QQVLALEMIKDI

-526 DRIDAENKEK
+526 DRIDTENKEK

-659 EKSLVIGIIRTIKKY
+659 EKSLVIGVIRTIKKY

-679 LDMLLSV
+679 IDMLLSV
-686 ISPKVPPIQAVA
+686 ISPKIPPIQAVA

-710 LDETQI
+710 LDEKQI

-721 ELIKTSRY
+721 ELIKTSKY

-737 SQIEENKKNQLLRY
+737 SQIEENEKNQLLRY

-873 NWSNLPESF
+873 NWNNLPESF

-978 HKGDHTLVEL
+978 HKGDRTLVEL

-1047 REAQAKL
+1047 REAQAKI

>member
-1 MLKKLFK
+1 MLKKLFN

-13 GLPTLILFF
+13 GFPTLILFL
-22 HFFAYVAISITGTAA
+22 HFFAYVAISITGSAA

-44 MVDKKYLPLMFL
+44 MVDRKYLPLMFL
-56 AIAIVL
+56 AVAIVL

-75 RDLSTIVTGTGIIFI
+75 KDLSTIVSGTGIIFI
-90 ATLLAI
+90 ATLFAI
-96 QKHLEGWVIPFLYVW
+96 QKNLEGWVIPFLYVW

-153 IGSSISQFVS
+153 IGSSIKQFVS
-163 VFGSENLLFVTMS
+163 IFGSENLLFATMS
-176 FIIIVILM
+176 FLLVVILM
-184 ANLIRPYRNL
+184 ANLIRPYRNI
-194 NEQKHQ
+194 NEQKNSN
-200 TSKKD
+200 SKKD
-205 VHKNTGKTFT
+205 SQKDEKKSFS

-283 GIIVAILILPTLFMA
+283 GILVAILVLPTLFMT
-298 GAAGFLMSP
+298 GAIGFLMSP

-317 SDQVFRFTF
+317 SDQVFRFTL

-336 PVKRTIKN
+336 PVKNTIKN

-350 EGSIRAGLEGVSGIL
+350 EGSIRASLEGVSGIL
-365 IFLSITMF
+365 IFLSITVF
-373 NVPIHYLSISIILI
+373 NVPIHYLSISIVLI
-387 AIYWIK
+387 AIYWINK
-393 GSFRLKKLYIKELQ
+393 SFTLKKLYVKELQ

-430 KTINQ
+430 KTINE
-435 ALNNDDES
+435 ALKNNDES

-464 NRLLNDGSMI
+464 NDLLNNGEI
-474 VKKEILNISF
+474 TVKKEILSISF

-490 SDQKIISLINNE
+490 TNQTIIDLINNVP
-502 SDLEIESIEIAGKRK
+502 DLETESIEIAGKRRLRK
-517 LTDALPIIM
+517 ALPIIM
-526 DRIDAENKEK
+526 DRIDSVNKEK
-536 QLIAAAAIRNIDP
+536 QIIFAAAIRNIDP
-549 DSSNKEKDLL
+549 DSSNKEKELL
-559 LSAFNSND
+559 LDAFNTND
-567 ENICSLI
+567 ENICSLAI
-574 IIQMKNDNEILPDE
+574 RQMKNDKEILPDD
-588 KLIKYLNEES
+588 KLAEYLNQES
-598 SKVRNAALSVA
+598 SMVRDAALSVA
-609 ESRASLVLLPH
+609 ESRASTSLLPH
-620 IIQCLSYPRSAMPAR
+620 IIQCLSDPRCAIPAR
-635 SALQVYDENEV
+635 SALQAYDDNV
-646 VKLLIENAQNQNV
+646 VVELLIKHVQRQNV
-659 EKSLVIGIIRTIKKY
+659 EKSLIIGVIRTIKNY
-674 PTKDS
+674 PTKNSID
-679 LDMLLSV
+679 LLLSAV
-686 ISPKVPPIQAVA
+686 SPKVPPIQSEA

-710 LDETQI
+710 LDENQI
-716 AITKE
+716 IITKK

-737 SQIEENKKNQLLRY
+737 SQINEDEENQLLRY
-751 LLQDEVRKLIP
+751 LLQNEVRKLIP
-762 VIMKLGILDKPQTPI
+762 VIMKLGILDKPETPI
-777 ETYIQYVLNNEEDKL
+777 ETYIQYVLNNETDKL

-799 ENIFSQEERK
+799 ENIFSKEERR
-809 IVNSLIDDISI
+809 IVNSLIDNIPI
-820 EDKCKVAKNHFDEL
+820 EEKCEVAKNHFDDL
-834 TTDINQFLGYYIGTI
+834 TTNINQFLGYYIGTI

-861 FRTNNQEILGKA
+861 FRNNNQEILEKA
-873 NWSNLPESF
+873 NWNEFPDSF
-882 IIKDIITRHSKE
+882 IIKDIITRHAKNN
-894 SPDSLNTWPIND
+894 PDSLNRWPIND

-952 QTDTSLCKE
+952 QPGTSLCKE
-961 GDYGDC
+961 GDFGDC

-978 HKGDHTLVEL
+978 HKGDRTLVEL

-1009 TTSLETTLLKIS
+1009 TISAETTLLKIS

-1047 REAQAKL
+1047 RDAQAKL

>member
-153 IGSSISQFVS
+153 IGSSITQFVS
-163 VFGSENLLFVTMS
+163 VFGSENLLFATMS
-176 FIIIVILM
+176 FLIIVILM

-194 NEQKHQ
+194 NEQKYQ
-200 TSKKD
+200 SSKKD
-205 VHKNTGKTFT
+205 SHKNTGKSFT

-268 MVIQLFITSRLLSRF
+268 MIIQLFITSRLLSRF

-393 GSFRLKKLYIKELQ
+393 RSFRLKKLYIKELQ

-430 KTINQ
+430 KTINL

-526 DRIDAENKEK
+526 DRIDTENKEK

-659 EKSLVIGIIRTIKKY
+659 EKSLVIGVIRTIKKY

-679 LDMLLSV
+679 IDMLLSV
-686 ISPKVPPIQAVA
+686 ISPKIPPIQAVA

-710 LDETQI
+710 LDEKQI

-721 ELIKTSRY
+721 ELIKTSKY

-737 SQIEENKKNQLLRY
+737 SQIEENEKNQLLRY

>member
-1 MLKKLFK
+1 MLKKLFN

-13 GLPTLILFF
+13 GFPTLILFL
-22 HFFAYVAISITGTAA
+22 HFFAYVAISITGSAA

-44 MVDKKYLPLMFL
+44 MVDRKYLPLMFL
-56 AIAIVL
+56 AVAIVL

-75 RDLSTIVTGTGIIFI
+75 KDLSTIVSGTGIIFI
-90 ATLLAI
+90 ATLFAI
-96 QKHLEGWVIPFLYVW
+96 QKNLEGWVIPFLYVW

-153 IGSSISQFVS
+153 IGSSIKQFVS
-163 VFGSENLLFVTMS
+163 IFGSENLLFATMS
-176 FIIIVILM
+176 FLLVVILM
-184 ANLIRPYRNL
+184 ANLIRPYRNI
-194 NEQKHQ
+194 NEQKNSN
-200 TSKKD
+200 SKKD
-205 VHKNTGKTFT
+205 SQKDEKKSFS

-236 YQFKITAVASFPNQ
+236 YQFKITAVAAFPEQ

-263 TGVAT
+263 TGIAT

-283 GIIVAILILPTLFMA
+283 GILVAILVLPTLFMT
-298 GAAGFLMSP
+298 GAIGFLMSP

-317 SDQVFRFTF
+317 SDQVFRFTL

-336 PVKRTIKN
+336 PVKNTIKN

-350 EGSIRAGLEGVSGIL
+350 EGSIRASLEGVSGIL
-365 IFLSITMF
+365 IFLSITVF
-373 NVPIHYLSISIILI
+373 NVPIHYLSISIVLI
-387 AIYWIK
+387 AIYWINK
-393 GSFRLKKLYIKELQ
+393 SFTLKKLYVKELQ

-430 KTINQ
+430 KTINE
-435 ALNNDDES
+435 ALKNNDES

-464 NRLLNDGSMI
+464 NDLLNNGEI
-474 VKKEILNISF
+474 TVKKEILSISF

-490 SDQKIISLINNE
+490 TNQTIIDLINNVP
-502 SDLEIESIEIAGKRK
+502 DLETESIEIAGKRRLRK
-517 LTDALPIIM
+517 ALPIIM
-526 DRIDAENKEK
+526 DRIDSVNKEK
-536 QLIAAAAIRNIDP
+536 QIIFVAAIRNIDP
-549 DSSNKEKDLL
+549 DSSNKEKELL
-559 LSAFNSND
+559 LDAFNTND
-567 ENICSLI
+567 ENICSLAI
-574 IIQMKNDNEILPDE
+574 RQMKNDKEILPDD
-588 KLIKYLNEES
+588 KLAEYLNQES
-598 SKVRNAALSVA
+598 SMIRDAALSVA
-609 ESRASLVLLPH
+609 ESRASTSLLPH
-620 IIQCLSYPRSAMPAR
+620 IIQCLSDPRCAIPAR
-635 SALQVYDENEV
+635 SALQAYDDNV
-646 VKLLIENAQNQNV
+646 VVELLIKHVQRQNV
-659 EKSLVIGIIRTIKKY
+659 EKSLIIGVIRTIKNY
-674 PTKDS
+674 PTKNSID
-679 LDMLLSV
+679 LLLSAV
-686 ISPKVPPIQAVA
+686 SPKVPPIQSEA

-710 LDETQI
+710 LDENQI
-716 AITKE
+716 IITKK

-737 SQIEENKKNQLLRY
+737 SQINEDEENQLLRY
-751 LLQDEVRKLIP
+751 LLQNEVRKLIP
-762 VIMKLGILDKPQTPI
+762 VIMKLGILDKPETPI
-777 ETYIQYVLNNEEDKL
+777 ETYIQYVLNNETDKL

-799 ENIFSQEERK
+799 ENIFSKEERR
-809 IVNSLIDDISI
+809 IVNSLIDNIPI
-820 EDKCKVAKNHFDEL
+820 EEKCEVAKNHFNDL
-834 TTDINQFLGYYIGTI
+834 TTNINQFLGYYIGTI

-861 FRTNNQEILGKA
+861 FRNNNQEILEKA
-873 NWSNLPESF
+873 NWNEFPDSF
-882 IIKDIITRHSKE
+882 IIKDIITRHAKNN
-894 SPDSLNTWPIND
+894 PDSLNRWPIND

-952 QTDTSLCKE
+952 QPGTSLCKE
-961 GDYGDC
+961 GDFGDC

-978 HKGDHTLVEL
+978 HKGDRTLVEL

-1009 TTSLETTLLKIS
+1009 TISAETTLLKIS

-1047 REAQAKL
+1047 RDAQAKL

>member
-96 QKHLEGWVIPFLYVW
+96 QKNLEGWVIPFLYVW
-111 KDVIDAIIITQFWL
+111 KDIIDAIIITQFWL

-205 VHKNTGKTFT
+205 VHKNTGKSFT

-268 MVIQLFITSRLLSRF
+268 MIIQLFITSRLLSRF

-387 AIYWIK
+387 TIYWIK
-393 GSFRLKKLYIKELQ
+393 RSFRLKKLYIKELQ

-430 KTINQ
+430 KTINL

-455 PLTPWKDSL
+455 PLTPWKNSL

-659 EKSLVIGIIRTIKKY
+659 EKSLVIGVIRTIKKY

-679 LDMLLSV
+679 IDMLLSV
-686 ISPKVPPIQAVA
+686 ISPKIPPIQAVA

-710 LDETQI
+710 LDEKQI

-721 ELIKTSRY
+721 ELIKTSKY

-737 SQIEENKKNQLLRY
+737 SQIEENEKNQLLRY

-1047 REAQAKL
+1047 REAQAKI

>member
-1 MLKKLFK
+1 LLKKLFK

-205 VHKNTGKTFT
+205 VHKNTGKSFT

-268 MVIQLFITSRLLSRF
+268 MIIQLFITSRLLSRF

-393 GSFRLKKLYIKELQ
+393 RSFRLKKLYIKELQ

-430 KTINQ
+430 KTINL

-443 QQILALEMIKDI
+443 QQVLALEMIKDI

-659 EKSLVIGIIRTIKKY
+659 EKSLVIGVIRTIKKY

-679 LDMLLSV
+679 IDMLLSV
-686 ISPKVPPIQAVA
+686 ISPKIPPIQAVA

-710 LDETQI
+710 LDEKQI

-721 ELIKTSRY
+721 ELIKTSKY

-737 SQIEENKKNQLLRY
+737 SQIEENEKNQLLRY

-873 NWSNLPESF
+873 NWNNLPESF

-1047 REAQAKL
+1047 RESQAKL

>member
-205 VHKNTGKTFT
+205 VHKNTGKSFT

-268 MVIQLFITSRLLSRF
+268 MIIQLFITSRLLSRF

-393 GSFRLKKLYIKELQ
+393 RSFRLKKLYIKELQ

-430 KTINQ
+430 KTINL

-464 NRLLNDGSMI
+464 NRLLNDGSII

-659 EKSLVIGIIRTIKKY
+659 EKSLVIGVIRTIKKY

-679 LDMLLSV
+679 IDMLLSV
-686 ISPKVPPIQAVA
+686 ISPKIPPIQAVA

-710 LDETQI
+710 LDEKQI

-721 ELIKTSRY
+721 ELIKTSKY

-737 SQIEENKKNQLLRY
+737 SQIEENEKNQLLRY

>member
-1 MLKKLFK
+1 MLKKLFN

-13 GLPTLILFF
+13 GFPTLILFL
-22 HFFAYVAISITGTAA
+22 HFFAYVAISITGSAA

-44 MVDKKYLPLMFL
+44 MVDRKYLPLMFL
-56 AIAIVL
+56 AVAIVL

-75 RDLSTIVTGTGIIFI
+75 KDLSTIVSGTGIIFI
-90 ATLLAI
+90 ATLFAI
-96 QKHLEGWVIPFLYVW
+96 QKNLEGWVIPFLYVW

-153 IGSSISQFVS
+153 IGSSIKQFVS
-163 VFGSENLLFVTMS
+163 IFGSENLLFATMS
-176 FIIIVILM
+176 FLLVVILM
-184 ANLIRPYRNL
+184 ANLIRPYRNI
-194 NEQKHQ
+194 NEQKNSN
-200 TSKKD
+200 SKKD
-205 VHKNTGKTFT
+205 SQKDEKKSFS

-236 YQFKITAVASFPNQ
+236 YQFKITAVAAFPEQ

-263 TGVAT
+263 TGIAT

-283 GIIVAILILPTLFMA
+283 GILVAILVLPTLFMT
-298 GAAGFLMSP
+298 GAIGFLMSP

-317 SDQVFRFTF
+317 SDQVFRFTL

-336 PVKRTIKN
+336 PVKNTIKN

-350 EGSIRAGLEGVSGIL
+350 EGSIRASLEGVSGIL
-365 IFLSITMF
+365 IFLSITVF
-373 NVPIHYLSISIILI
+373 NVPIHYLSISIVLI
-387 AIYWIK
+387 AIYWINK
-393 GSFRLKKLYIKELQ
+393 SFTLKKLYVKELQ

-430 KTINQ
+430 KTINE
-435 ALNNDDES
+435 ALKNNDES

-464 NRLLNDGSMI
+464 NDLLNNGEI
-474 VKKEILNISF
+474 TVKKEILSISF

-490 SDQKIISLINNE
+490 TNQTIIDLINNVP
-502 SDLEIESIEIAGKRK
+502 DLETESIEIAGKRRLRK
-517 LTDALPIIM
+517 ALPIIM
-526 DRIDAENKEK
+526 DRIDSVNKEK
-536 QLIAAAAIRNIDP
+536 QIIFAAAIRNIDP
-549 DSSNKEKDLL
+549 DSSNKEKELL
-559 LSAFNSND
+559 LDAFNTND
-567 ENICSLI
+567 ENICSLAI
-574 IIQMKNDNEILPDE
+574 RQMKNDKEILPDD
-588 KLIKYLNEES
+588 KLAEYLNQES
-598 SKVRNAALSVA
+598 SMIRDAALSVA
-609 ESRASLVLLPH
+609 ESRASTSLLPH
-620 IIQCLSYPRSAMPAR
+620 IIQCLSDPRCAIPAR
-635 SALQVYDENEV
+635 SALQAYDDNIV
-646 VKLLIENAQNQNV
+646 VELLIKHVQRQNV
-659 EKSLVIGIIRTIKKY
+659 EKSLIIGVIRTIKNY
-674 PTKDS
+674 PTKNSID
-679 LDMLLSV
+679 LLLSAV
-686 ISPKVPPIQAVA
+686 SPKVPPIQSEA

-710 LDETQI
+710 LDENQI
-716 AITKE
+716 IITKK

-737 SQIEENKKNQLLRY
+737 SQINEDEENQLLRY
-751 LLQDEVRKLIP
+751 LLQNEVRKLIP
-762 VIMKLGILDKPQTPI
+762 VIMKLGILDKPETPI
-777 ETYIQYVLNNEEDKL
+777 ETYIQYVLNNETDKL

-799 ENIFSQEERK
+799 ENIFSKEERR
-809 IVNSLIDDISI
+809 IVNSLIDNIPI
-820 EDKCKVAKNHFDEL
+820 EEKCEVAKNHFDDL
-834 TTDINQFLGYYIGTI
+834 TTNINQFLGYYIGTI

-861 FRTNNQEILGKA
+861 FRNNNQEILEKA
-873 NWSNLPESF
+873 NWNEFPDSF
-882 IIKDIITRHSKE
+882 IIKDIITRHAKNN
-894 SPDSLNTWPIND
+894 PDSLNRWPIND

-952 QTDTSLCKE
+952 QPGTSLCKE
-961 GDYGDC
+961 GDFGDC

-978 HKGDHTLVEL
+978 HKGDRTLVEL

-1009 TTSLETTLLKIS
+1009 TISAETTLLKIS

-1047 REAQAKL
+1047 RDAQAKL

>member
-96 QKHLEGWVIPFLYVW
+96 QKNLEGWVIPFLYVW
-111 KDVIDAIIITQFWL
+111 KDIIDAIIITQFWL

-205 VHKNTGKTFT
+205 VHKNTGKSFT

-268 MVIQLFITSRLLSRF
+268 MIIQLFITSRLLSRF

-387 AIYWIK
+387 TIYWIK
-393 GSFRLKKLYIKELQ
+393 RSFRLKKLYIKELQ

-430 KTINQ
+430 KTINL

-609 ESRASLVLLPH
+609 KSRTSLVLLPH

-659 EKSLVIGIIRTIKKY
+659 EKSLVIGVIRTIKKY

-679 LDMLLSV
+679 IDMLLSV
-686 ISPKVPPIQAVA
+686 ISPKIPPIQAVA

-710 LDETQI
+710 LDEKQI

-721 ELIKTSRY
+721 ELIKTSKY

-737 SQIEENKKNQLLRY
+737 SQIEENEKNQLLRY

-978 HKGDHTLVEL
+978 HKGEHTLVEL

-1047 REAQAKL
+1047 REAQAKI